1 VFSIKTPELKRQT
14 IVAAMYGT
22 FEKNEAEARKFWLEV
37 SRGGVEFEDNH
48 PTSVLDA
55 FLKSAIEDKRK
66 TELKAVER
74 LPRGKDHHV
83 REVRYQE
90 GPLCSCTLDHRDPK
104 RPGSPS
110 SRGFFAYNNDVLNFL
125 DHAKQQ
131 KSRASACITG
141 QLTDLPTLQKV

>member
-1 VFSIKTPELKRQT
+1 MTSGLGFI
-14 IVAAMYGT
+14 
-22 FEKNEAEARKFWLEV
+22 
-37 SRGGVEFEDNH
+37 SRGGVEFDDNH
-48 PTSVLDA
+48 PTTVLDA

-104 RPGSPS
+104 KPRFSLQPGLF
-110 SRGFFAYNNDVLNFL
+110 RV
-125 DHAKQQ
+125 QQ
-131 KSRASACITG
+131 
-141 QLTDLPTLQKV
+141 